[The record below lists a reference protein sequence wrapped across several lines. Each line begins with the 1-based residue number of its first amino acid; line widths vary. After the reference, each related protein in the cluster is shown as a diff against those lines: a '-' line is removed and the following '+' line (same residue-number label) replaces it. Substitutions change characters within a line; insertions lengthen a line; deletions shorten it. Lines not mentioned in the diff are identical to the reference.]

1 MPDPAMELVDAIRAE
16 LPLHADPDR
25 APGQQAYMKS
35 TIPFYGITA
44 PDLRRAL
51 KPLLKKHVLR
61 DRAAW
66 ESAIRTLWDEVTHR
80 EEWYA
85 ALAIANHRRY
95 RDWSENIDALPLYEH
110 LIRTGAWWDVCDS
123 IAADLVGSVLASNR
137 EDATPIM
144 RDWSADPHLW
154 IRRVSILSQLKHKAD
169 TDRALLAG
177 CIEHSIDDRDF
188 FARKGIGWALREFS
202 RTDPDWVADF
212 VESHEDRLS
221 ALSKKEALRLI
232 TPNR

>member
-1 MPDPAMELVDAIRAE
+1 MTDPATELVEAIRTE

-35 TIPFYGITA
+35 TIPYYGITA
-44 PDLRRAL
+44 PDLRKAL
-51 KPLLKKHVLR
+51 KPLLKRHVLP
-61 DRAAW
+61 DRASW
-66 ESAIRTLWDEVTHR
+66 ESSIRTLWDEVTHR

-95 RDWSENIDALPLYEH
+95 RDWSESIDALPLYEY
-110 LIRTGAWWDVCDS
+110 LARTGAWWDVCDS
-123 IAADLVGSVLASNR
+123 LAADLVGSVLAANR
-137 EDATPIM
+137 QEATPIM
-144 RDWSADPHLW
+144 REWSHDPHLW
-154 IRRVSILSQLKHKAD
+154 IRRVSILSQLKHKAE

-177 CIEHSIDDRDF
+177 AIERSMDDRDF

-202 RTDPDWVADF
+202 KTDPTWVADF

-232 TPNR
+232 TRNR